1 MHPLAKVIS
10 SLHIQ
15 QIQTTYILAQRVPD
29 DLILLN
35 SGVKHPFVNYLSFH
49 HLLQHGQMTDDSIL
63 QAFLQCLRFTFPQT
77 VFLNTNFHRKL
88 SQNGWAS
95 AYGTFCLH
103 SDSSRYAKKTQSKPT
118 INSDVILI
126 PFHVNGCH
134 WIALA

>member
-77 VFLNTNFHRKL
+77 FFLNTNFHREL

-95 AYGTFCLH
+95 AYGTFFLH
-103 SDSSRYAKKTQSKPT
+103 SDSSRYAKKNT
-118 INSDVILI
+118 I
-126 PFHVNGCH
+126 
-134 WIALA
+134 